1 MKDLPVPRARTK
13 DLVIEDLPDE
23 TLVYDFTSDKAHCL
37 NRTTASV
44 WSRCDGIRTVPDLVK
59 ELEKEMKAPIDER
72 LVRIA
77 LDQLSS
83 RNLLDG
89 TFKMPPA
96 LAGLNRRQLMHRLGL
111 AGVVALPVI
120 TSLLAPTPA
129 HAQSG
134 CVPNGSP
141 CSPTGPPCC
150 NPSSACF
157 GIPST
162 CNFSD

>member
-37 NRTTASV
+37 NHTTASV
-44 WSRCDGIRTVPDLVK
+44 WRRCDGNRTIPDLVT
-59 ELEKEMKAPIDER
+59 ELEKELKAPIDER
-72 LVRIA
+72 LVQIA

-89 TFKMPPA
+89 SFKIPA
-96 LAGLNRRQLMHRLGL
+96 GLSGLNRRQLMRRLGL
-111 AGVVALPVI
+111 AGVVAVPVI
-120 TSLLAPTPA
+120 TSLLAPTAA

-134 CVPNGSP
+134 CVETGSP
-141 CSPTGPPCC
+141 CSPQGPPCC
-150 NPSSACF
+150 GDEFCF
-157 GIPST
+157 GEPARCGFAS
-162 CNFSD
+162 